1 MSEPDRKDRIER
13 ILVAVD
19 ASPNSI
25 IALHTAIDLAR
36 RTRAEL
42 RALFIQESYLHHLGS
57 YPFAREIGHYTAQS
71 RRIGSREIRLQMR
84 AQSKRIRSM
93 LETLAKEARVH
104 WTYNV
109 MKGKTSDL
117 KDAAE
122 DADLIVLGRSGWS
135 GRKKLGS
142 TVQFIL
148 TQYPARTL
156 IIGDRPGSP
165 SPIFV
170 VYDGSDSS
178 KRALALASNLIRNSE
193 GFLTVGIL
201 SDTSERA
208 KQLQKEAY
216 QWLSERNLEPRFRWI
231 LDWSVDKV
239 NALARTESCLLI
251 LPRSIEALEENAVS
265 EVIDEM
271 DCPVLFVQ

>member
-1 MSEPDRKDRIER
+1 M
-13 ILVAVD
+13 
-19 ASPNSI
+19 
-25 IALHTAIDLAR
+25 
-36 RTRAEL
+36 
-42 RALFIQESYLHHLGS
+42 
-57 YPFAREIGHYTAQS
+57 
-71 RRIGSREIRLQMR
+71 
-84 AQSKRIRSM
+84 
-93 LETLAKEARVH
+93 
-104 WTYNV
+104 
-109 MKGKTSDL
+109 
-117 KDAAE
+117 
-122 DADLIVLGRSGWS
+122 
-135 GRKKLGS
+135 
-142 TVQFIL
+142 
-148 TQYPARTL
+148 
-156 IIGDRPGSP
+156 
-165 SPIFV
+165 

-178 KRALALASNLIRNSE
+178 KQALARASNLIRNSE

-201 SDTSERA
+201 ADTSERA

>member
-71 RRIGSREIRLQMR
+71 RRREIRIHMG

-201 SDTSERA
+201 ADTSERA